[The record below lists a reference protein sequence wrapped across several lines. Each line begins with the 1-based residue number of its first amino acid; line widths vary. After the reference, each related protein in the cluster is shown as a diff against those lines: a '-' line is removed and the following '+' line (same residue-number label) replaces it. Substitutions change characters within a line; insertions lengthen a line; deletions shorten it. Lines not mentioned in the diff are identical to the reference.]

1 MKYMIA
7 LMLALTL
14 NATANVMMRVGSQR
28 LSKGGVSVE
37 SGIQPLIAA
46 FATNWVLIVGLCC
59 FALNVLFYIYALSAP
74 HMKIS
79 LAYPIMV
86 GGGFVIIAIVGKFWL
101 AETLTAG
108 QWAGVVAI
116 MLGVWLVAREMMPNA
131 AG

>member
-28 LSKGGVSVE
+28 LAKAGVSLADGV
-37 SGIQPLIAA
+37 QRVIAA

-79 LAYPIMV
+79 VAYPVMV

-101 AETLTAG
+101 AETLTTG
-108 QWAGVVAI
+108 QWAGVAAI
-116 MLGVWLVAREMMPNA
+116 LIGVWLVAREMVPNEV
-131 AG
+131 G

>member
-14 NATANVMMRVGSQR
+14 NAMANVMMRVGSQR
-28 LSKGGVSVE
+28 LDKGGVSLAN
-37 SGIQPLIAA
+37 GLQPLISA
-46 FATNWVLIVGLCC
+46 FASNWVLIVGLCC

-79 LAYPIMV
+79 MAYPIMV
-86 GGGFVIIAIVGKFWL
+86 GGGFIIIAIVGKFWL
-101 AETLTAG
+101 AETLSVG

-116 MLGVWLVAREMMPNA
+116 MLGVWLVAREMVPNA